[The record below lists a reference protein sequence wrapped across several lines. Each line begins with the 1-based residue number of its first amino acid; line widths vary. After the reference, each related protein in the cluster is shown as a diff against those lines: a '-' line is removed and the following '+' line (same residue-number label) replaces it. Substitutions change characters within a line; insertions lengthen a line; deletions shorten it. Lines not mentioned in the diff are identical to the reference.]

1 LLLPLSIHLPHIN
14 HSRLLLTRPYLDTF
28 VLRWRYGSNLN
39 GGEQVE
45 AVHSFLASHACE
57 VTRTH
62 TYTTRFIHVP

>member
-39 GGEQVE
+39 GGEQV
-45 AVHSFLASHACE
+45 HIYDQI
-57 VTRTH
+57 H
-62 TYTTRFIHVP
+62 TCSITSVA